1 MDVKYDGA
9 RPRIHDLE
17 AAAKA
22 EFGSRVTR
30 IQIGVWLSRSGE
42 SHSRAG
48 RALQNSV
55 PPKTCR
61 DKVPPFWV
69 GTVARPQ
76 EIADDC
82 IRWVFIEIY
91 PMEHPVTEVDPDDMV
106 SAEDAAKIIK
116 QQVTTL
122 STWRSMGKGPRYI
135 KAGRAVFYLRSDL
148 RAWLAT
154 QMVDPAAA

>member
-1 MDVKYDGA
+1 M
-9 RPRIHDLE
+9 
-17 AAAKA
+17 
-22 EFGSRVTR
+22 
-30 IQIGVWLSRSGE
+30 
-42 SHSRAG
+42 
-48 RALQNSV
+48 
-55 PPKTCR
+55 
-61 DKVPPFWV
+61 
-69 GTVARPQ
+69 
-76 EIADDC
+76 
-82 IRWVFIEIY
+82 
-91 PMEHPVTEVDPDDMV
+91 TEVDPSDMV

>member
-1 MDVKYDGA
+1 
-9 RPRIHDLE
+9 
-17 AAAKA
+17 
-22 EFGSRVTR
+22 
-30 IQIGVWLSRSGE
+30 
-42 SHSRAG
+42 
-48 RALQNSV
+48 
-55 PPKTCR
+55 
-61 DKVPPFWV
+61 
-69 GTVARPQ
+69 
-76 EIADDC
+76 
-82 IRWVFIEIY
+82 
-91 PMEHPVTEVDPDDMV
+91 MEHPVTEVDPSDMV